1 MTRTDK
7 LQHLLITHL
16 KEHGKVELVLP
27 DGIMLEIGITQENGR
42 GEIEIDD
49 DGDYCFVTAK
59 RHDKSILIDSF
70 NLALQFEDCPS
81 TIIFEDNITDD
92 VGMPVRTLEVV

>member
-16 KEHGKVELVLP
+16 KEHGVVELILP
-27 DGIMLEIGITQENGR
+27 DGIMLEIGITQQNAR

-49 DGDYCFVTAK
+49 DDDYCFVTA
-59 RHDKSILIDSF
+59 RRQDKSILLDSF
-70 NLALQFEDCPS
+70 NLALQFEDSPS
-81 TIIFEDNITDD
+81 TIIFEDNIMDD
-92 VGMPVRTLEVV
+92 VGTELRTLEVV

>member
-16 KEHGKVELVLP
+16 KKHGVVELILP
-27 DGIMLEIGITQENGR
+27 DGIMLEIGITKENAR
-42 GEIEIDD
+42 GEIEIDRD
-49 DGDYCFVTAK
+49 DEYCFVTAT
-59 RHDKSILIDSF
+59 RQDKSILIDSF
-70 NLALQFEDCPS
+70 NLALQFEDSPS

-92 VGMPVRTLEVV
+92 VGKAVRTLEVV